1 MGWLNPNCPSCGK
14 PMTAAGWYLKD
25 GLKCERCY
33 KKLRKAKKRKNR
45 QKRWRSRE
53 DSNPGPTE

>member
-1 MGWLNPNCPSCGK
+1 
-14 PMTAAGWYLKD
+14 MTSMGWYLKD

-45 QKRWRSRE
+45 RKHGAPERIRTP
-53 DSNPGPTE
+53 DGPV